1 MELRHLRYFVAVAE
15 ALHFRRAADRLS
27 IAQPAL
33 SQQIQQLE
41 RELGVRLLER
51 TQRRV
56 SLTEAG
62 VVFLERAR
70 VTLAEAAEAVR
81 LARLAGRGEVGHL
94 GVGAVTSA
102 LYGVFPD
109 VVRVYRER
117 YRDVHL
123 TLHELHG
130 DELTRA
136 LRAGR
141 IQVSF
146 LRPPVNETDIEV
158 RTITR
163 EPWVVA
169 MPAAHRFAAKKRVPL
184 RALAGDP
191 FVGFPRDLSPV
202 LYDQLISMCQR
213 AGFSPRIV
221 QEAQMQTIVS
231 LVAAGIGVAL
241 VPATLQNLS
250 RKGLLYKPLAGM
262 TPKLELAVAWRR
274 EDRSPLL
281 KAFLDVVREMT

>member
-15 ALHFRRAADRLS
+15 TLHFRRAAEGLS

-41 RELGVRLLER
+41 RELGVKLLER
-51 TQRRV
+51 THRRV
-56 SLTEAG
+56 SMTDAG
-62 VVFLERAR
+62 TVFLERAR
-70 VTLAEAAEAVR
+70 ASLHEASEAMR

-102 LYGVFPD
+102 LYGIFPD
-109 VVRVYRER
+109 VVRVFRER
-117 YRDVHL
+117 HRDVHL
-123 TLHELHG
+123 TLHELSAA
-130 DELTRA
+130 EQTRA
-136 LRAGR
+136 LHDGR

-146 LRPPVNETDIEV
+146 LRPPMDDSAIEV
-158 RTITR
+158 QTIVR

-169 MPAAHRFAAKKRVPL
+169 MPVSHR
-184 RALAGDP
+184 LAGRTRVALRTLAGEP
-191 FVGFPRDLSPV
+191 FVTFPRELAPV
-202 LYDQLISMCQR
+202 LYDQLISMCR
-213 AGFSPRIV
+213 AAGFSPHIV

-250 RKGLLYKPLAGM
+250 RSGLVYKRLTGAPSRI
-262 TPKLELAVAWRR
+262 ELAVAWRR
-274 EDRSPLL
+274 DDTSPLL
-281 KAFLDVVREMT
+281 RAFLEVVREMT